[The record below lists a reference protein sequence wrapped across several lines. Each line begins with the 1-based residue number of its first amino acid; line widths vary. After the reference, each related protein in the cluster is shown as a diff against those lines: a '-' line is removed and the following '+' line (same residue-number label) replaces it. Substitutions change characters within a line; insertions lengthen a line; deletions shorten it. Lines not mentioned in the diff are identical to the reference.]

1 MDSET
6 KQTELK
12 TTEESQEDLLD
23 KKVGTLE
30 PEKLKPGK
38 IVVKDI
44 SIQQQMKKG
53 TDKPVGKI
61 VNFMCKHP
69 DKEDLIKLTKVLFR
83 KDEKESV
90 KESGLWYN
98 EDKENNIQK
107 GSALAVLMSFN
118 NVSTLKELENKELE
132 TELNEAGYLC
142 FKAY

>member
-1 MDSET
+1 MDTE
-6 KQTELK
+6 KQTEIK
-12 TTEESQEDLLD
+12 PTEESQEDLLN

-30 PEKLKPGK
+30 PEKLKPAK
-38 IVVKDI
+38 VLVKDI

-53 TDKPVGKI
+53 TDKPVGKLAI
-61 VNFMCKHP
+61 FMCKHP
-69 DKEDLIKLTKVLFR
+69 DKEELIKLSKVLFR

-98 EDKENNIQK
+98 KDKEDNIQK
-107 GSALAVLMSFN
+107 GSPLAVLLEYN
-118 NVSTLKELENKELE
+118 KVLTLKDLENQELE

>member
-1 MDSET
+1 MDSE
-6 KQTELK
+6 KQVELK
-12 TTEESQEDLLD
+12 TAEESQEDLLD

-38 IVVKDI
+38 VVVKDI

-53 TDKPVGKI
+53 TDKPVGKLAM
-61 VNFMCKHP
+61 FMCKHS
-69 DKEDLIKLTKVLFR
+69 DKEELIKLTKVLWR

-98 EDKENNIQK
+98 EDKIKDIQK
-107 GSALAVLMSFN
+107 GSPLAVLMNYN

>member
-107 GSALAVLMSFN
+107 GSALAVLMSYN

>member
-1 MDSET
+1 MDTE
-6 KQTELK
+6 KQTEIK
-12 TTEESQEDLLD
+12 APEESQEDLLN

-38 IVVKDI
+38 VLVKDI

-53 TDKPVGKI
+53 TDKPVGKLAI
-61 VNFMCKHP
+61 FMCKHP
-69 DKEDLIKLTKVLFR
+69 DKEDLIKLSKVLFR

-98 EDKENNIQK
+98 QDKIKDIQK
-107 GSALAVLMSFN
+107 GSALAVLINHN

-132 TELNEAGYLC
+132 TDLNEAGYLC